1 MKRDLGTRG
10 AAKRLRQVS
19 LAPERQRGRG
29 LGEGVGRGAAAG
41 FARGGGRI
49 AVYPGSFDPLHEG
62 HLDIVRRCRP
72 LFDEV
77 VVAVLENEGKSPLF
91 TVEERVEML
100 REVLPG
106 TADGFRVESFRGLL
120 VEFIDEI
127 GACAIVRGLR
137 AVSDFE
143 YEFQMALM
151 NRRLNPRIE
160 TVFMTP
166 REEYSF
172 VSSKLVKEVF
182 RLGGDLRGLVPEV
195 VLRRLRERLTPQS
208 VAT

>member
-1 MKRDLGTRG
+1 VP
-10 AAKRLRQVS
+10 QS
-19 LAPERQRGRG
+19 P
-29 LGEGVGRGAAAG
+29 
-41 FARGGGRI
+41 RI

-62 HLDIVRRCRP
+62 HLDIMRRCRP

-77 VVAVLENEGKSPLF
+77 VVAVLGNEGKAPLF
-91 TVEERVEML
+91 TVDERVQML
-100 REVLPG
+100 RELLPEHG
-106 TADGFRVESFRGLL
+106 DGFRVESFSGLL
-120 VEFIDEI
+120 VQFIDQI

-166 REEYSF
+166 REEFSF
-172 VSSKLVKEVF
+172 VSSRLVKEVF
-182 RLGGDLRGLVPEV
+182 RLGGDLRGLVPDP
-195 VLRRLRERLTPQS
+195 VLRRLRERLPPQS
-208 VAT
+208 VTV

>member
-1 MKRDLGTRG
+1 M
-10 AAKRLRQVS
+10 
-19 LAPERQRGRG
+19 
-29 LGEGVGRGAAAG
+29 
-41 FARGGGRI
+41 
-49 AVYPGSFDPLHEG
+49 
-62 HLDIVRRCRP
+62 RRCRP
-72 LFDEV
+72 LFDQV
-77 VVAVLENEGKSPLF
+77 VVAVLQNEGKAPLF
-91 TVEERVEML
+91 SVEERLEML
-100 REVLPG
+100 RELLPG
-106 TADGFRVESFRGLL
+106 DGDGFRVESFSGLL
-120 VEFIDEI
+120 VTFIDEI

-182 RLGGDLRGLVPEV
+182 RLGGDLRGLVPEP
-195 VLRRLRERLTPQS
+195 VLRRLRDRLPPQTQVS
-208 VAT
+208 

>member
-1 MKRDLGTRG
+1 MS
-10 AAKRLRQVS
+10 A
-19 LAPERQRGRG
+19 
-29 LGEGVGRGAAAG
+29 
-41 FARGGGRI
+41 RI

-62 HLDIVRRCRP
+62 HLDIMRRCRP

-77 VVAVLENEGKSPLF
+77 VVAVLENEGKAPLF
-91 TVEERVEML
+91 SVPERVAML
-100 REVLPG
+100 RELLAEELP
-106 TADGFRVESFRGLL
+106 GFRVESFSGLL
-120 VEFIDEI
+120 VHFVTEV

-151 NRRLNPRIE
+151 NRRLDPRIE

-182 RLGGDLRGLVPEV
+182 RLGGDLRGLVPDP
-195 VLRRLRERLTPQS
+195 VLRRLRERLPPQPVS
-208 VAT
+208 V

>member
-1 MKRDLGTRG
+1 MAQSRR
-10 AAKRLRQVS
+10 V
-19 LAPERQRGRG
+19 
-29 LGEGVGRGAAAG
+29 
-41 FARGGGRI
+41 

-62 HLDIVRRCRP
+62 HLDIMRRCRP

-91 TVEERVEML
+91 TVPERVEML
-100 REVLPG
+100 RDLLPPQG
-106 TADGFRVESFRGLL
+106 DGFRVESFSGLL
-120 VEFIDEI
+120 VQFIDEI

-160 TVFMTP
+160 TVFLTP
-166 REEYSF
+166 REEFTF

-182 RLGGDLRGLVPEV
+182 RLGGDLRGLVPDM
-195 VLRRLRERLTPQS
+195 VLRRLRERLPPQS
-208 VAT
+208 VQNVPVRG